1 MHKVT
6 VLFPNN
12 NFTKQDSK
20 NKMLTMLSFHV
31 TIPKSCV
38 CTDLSLDETIFI
50 TGKILTNNRN
60 GNSRVQSRSNR
71 YM

>member
-1 MHKVT
+1 MHKVAA
-6 VLFPNN
+6 LFLNY

-20 NKMLTMLSFHV
+20 NKMLIMLSFHV
-31 TIPKSCV
+31 TIPKPCV
-38 CTDLSLDETIFI
+38 CSDLSLEETII
-50 TGKILTNNRN
+50 NTGKILTNNRN